1 MRCLQWDWTH
11 LKLVL
16 MSRQNEAPFT
26 QTSQAI
32 AHYWI
37 ICTGLLN
44 LWLSFVYKSRKD
56 FCIFCSPSTLGHKS
70 CLRLPWPNFVAF
82 AGSSGQKPPPDFQ
95 PHFFFLS
102 GLCDFLGFLLCCCCI
117 LSETAFAFLDFS
129 PWCKGALSFLR
140 ILLSS
145 TNQAVLVL
153 STKHRK

>member
-1 MRCLQWDWTH
+1 MRCLQWDWAH

-16 MSRQNEAPFT
+16 VSQQNEEPFT

-56 FCIFCSPSTLGHKS
+56 FCIFCSSSTLGHKS
-70 CLRLPWPNFVAF
+70 RLRQPWPNFVAF

-102 GLCDFLGFLLCCCCI
+102 GLCDFLFFCCVVI
-117 LSETAFAFLDFS
+117 VFYLKQL
-129 PWCKGALSFLR
+129 
-140 ILLSS
+140 LLSWIFHPD
-145 TNQAVLVL
+145 VEEPCL
-153 STKHRK
+153 SWESCSAQQIKLS